1 MRPHLHGQG
10 VQDSVRR
17 RLLRV
22 VDGQVLG
29 LRLNTSVLSLLDRA
43 VDELSSVTPGKE
55 ARAMT
60 SFANALR

>member
-1 MRPHLHGQG
+1 M
-10 VQDSVRR
+10 
-17 RLLRV
+17 
-22 VDGQVLG
+22 
-29 LRLNTSVLSLLDRA
+29 TSVLFFLETVTSVLYFLDRA